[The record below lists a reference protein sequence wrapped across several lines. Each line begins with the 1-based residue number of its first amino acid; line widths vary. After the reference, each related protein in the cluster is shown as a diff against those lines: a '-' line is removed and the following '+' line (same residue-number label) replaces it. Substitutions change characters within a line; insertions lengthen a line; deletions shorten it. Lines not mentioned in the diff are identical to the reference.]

1 MKCADVGKLLDA
13 YALGAIGPEDTNA
26 IEEHLADCLRC
37 WDHLQESQKAA
48 ALLFLAV
55 PLKEPRKELR
65 RRIMAQAAREARP
78 ESQGQ
83 VE

>member
-13 YALGAIGPEDTNA
+13 YALGATGPGEANA
-26 IEEHLADCLRC
+26 IEEHLTDCLRC
-37 WDHLQESQKAA
+37 WDRLRESQKTA

-55 PLKEPRKELR
+55 PLKEPREELR
-65 RRIMAQAAREARP
+65 RRIMAQAAREGRP

>member
-13 YALGAIGPEDTNA
+13 YALGAIGAEETDV
-26 IEEHLADCLRC
+26 IEEHLTDCLRC

-55 PLKEPRKELR
+55 PLKEPREELR
-65 RRIMAQAAREARP
+65 RRIMAQAAREAHP

>member
-13 YALGAIGPEDTNA
+13 YALGATGPGEANA
-26 IEEHLADCLRC
+26 IEEHLTDCLRC
-37 WDHLQESQKAA
+37 WDRLRESQKAA

-55 PLKEPRKELR
+55 PLKEPREELR